1 MVRMSSEIL
10 YEVDIVKSL
19 QGIQDGDDGEWVV
32 RV

>member
-1 MVRMSSEIL
+1 VSSEIL

-19 QGIQDGDDGEWVV
+19 QRIRDGDDVKWVV